1 MTKGSLGHLG
11 RKVSAE
17 ALAAR
22 CDAGL
27 LFPIERAP
35 LRAALGCAGA
45 LPFAAGADMW
55 TAYELSWLDARGR
68 PQVALAHITV
78 DWRSTHLVESKS
90 LKLYLNSYSECR
102 FASAAEVQ
110 ARIARDLTA
119 AAFQGAAG
127 SVNVRL
133 VLPEDFSRV
142 CMQEMEGINLDALDL
157 DCHALPA
164 PAPELLHA
172 DHAAPPV
179 EETLTSRLLK
189 SNCPVTG
196 QPDWASVQIAYC
208 GAPIDRAGLLRYI
221 VSWRQHSGFHEQC
234 VEQMFCDISARC
246 RPQRLMVYARYTRRG
261 GIDINP
267 WRSSD
272 AAALPPP
279 DVRTARQ

>member
-11 RKVSAE
+11 RAVGAE

-35 LRAALGCAGA
+35 LRAQLGADA

-55 TAYELSWLDARGR
+55 TAYELSWLDVRGK
-68 PQVALAHITV
+68 PQVAIAHIVV

-119 AAFQGAAG
+119 AAFQGTAG
-127 SVNVRL
+127 SVQVRL
-133 VLPEDFSRV
+133 TLPEDFSRV
-142 CMQEMEGINLDALDL
+142 RVQELEGINLDALDV
-157 DCHALPA
+157 DCSALPA
-164 PAPELLHA
+164 PAPELLRA
-172 DHAAPPV
+172 DHAAAPV
-179 EETLTSRLLK
+179 LETLTSRLLK

-221 VSWRQHSGFHEQC
+221 VSWRQHTGFHEQC
-234 VEQMFCDISARC
+234 VEQMFCHIHARC

-267 WRSSD
+267 WRSS
-272 AAALPPP
+272 ASAALPPP
-279 DVRTARQ
+279 DVRCARQ

>member
-1 MTKGSLGHLG
+1 MTKGSLGSLG

-119 AAFQGAAG
+119 AAFQGEPG
-127 SVNVRL
+127 SVQVRL
-133 VLPEDFSRV
+133 VLPEDF
-142 CMQEMEGINLDALDL
+142 EGINLDALDV

-179 EETLTSRLLK
+179 EETLSSRLLK

-208 GAPIDRAGLLRYI
+208 GAPISHEGLLRYI

-246 RPQRLMVYARYTRRG
+246 RPKRLAVYARYTRRG

-272 AAALPPP
+272 ASALPPP
-279 DVRTARQ
+279 DARCARQ